1 MHKNKREKDLVQ
13 VADEYSHLCFGRLR
27 IRTCQL
33 HLALPLVSHPLWP
46 TWELMLTSTASF
58 KSFCFIFLMCP
69 CSLQAS
75 KSAKAA
81 QFLGQPSRLPSFRAR
96 GRALGGMRRDSHEEG
111 NLWSS
116 HSVLIWVHLTS
127 QMLPWFPS
135 LSECL
140 PHLSNG
146 WIHWGGVSLGTT
158 TSLILVYYIYFE
170 AGIDEKKKHKKIRCC
185 NHKYSRALFRSKPS
199 LPFVPLLRRKEWLIY
214 SLRSFVINKL

>member
-46 TWELMLTSTASF
+46 TRELMLTSTASF

-75 KSAKAA
+75 KPAKAA
-81 QFLGQPSRLPSFRAR
+81 QFLGQPSGLPSFRAR

-116 HSVLIWVHLTS
+116 HSVLIWVHLHFTNAALVPEP
-127 QMLPWFPS
+127 QWMLTTLKQW
-135 LSECL
+135 L
-140 PHLSNG
+140 N
-146 WIHWGGVSLGTT
+146 SLGWGQFGDYYLSDS
-158 TSLILVYYIYFE
+158 SLLYLFWS
-170 AGIDEKKKHKKIRCC
+170 GDRWKEKT
-185 NHKYSRALFRSKPS
+185 
-199 LPFVPLLRRKEWLIY
+199 
-214 SLRSFVINKL
+214 